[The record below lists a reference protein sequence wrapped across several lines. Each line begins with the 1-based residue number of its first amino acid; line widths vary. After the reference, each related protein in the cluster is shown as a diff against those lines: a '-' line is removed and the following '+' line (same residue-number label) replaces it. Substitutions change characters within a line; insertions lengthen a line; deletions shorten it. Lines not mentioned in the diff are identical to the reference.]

1 MTVPARNVRCAFAE
15 HRLRFHDEIFQD
27 FVERGSHVHVAV
39 GERRAVMKDEELP
52 IFARLLDSL
61 VEPRFIPHFQQLR
74 LARDQI
80 RLHRKIRA
88 RKIECLFVILSHGRA
103 ATLPSIR
110 DRTNQR
116 VCASRCND
124 RTVGLSDAVEVL
136 YFQRMRILII
146 EDEKKTAA
154 FLAKGLREAGFH
166 VDIASDGGAGL
177 SAARDRKFDLL
188 IVDVM
193 LPGKDGW
200 DIVAE
205 LRAAGF
211 RMPILFLTARDSV
224 RDRVKGLELGA
235 DDYLVKPFAFSEL
248 LARVRSLLRRAPT
261 RRSGQ
266 LRIEDL
272 KIDTRRHRA
281 TRHGV
286 ALDLTPKE
294 FLLLTQLAR
303 SAGEVVS
310 RKEIAE
316 HVWDID
322 FNTDTNVV
330 DVVVRRLRAK
340 VDDPFKKKLVHTI
353 RGVGYVLKPD

>member
-1 MTVPARNVRCAFAE
+1 
-15 HRLRFHDEIFQD
+15 
-27 FVERGSHVHVAV
+27 
-39 GERRAVMKDEELP
+39 
-52 IFARLLDSL
+52 
-61 VEPRFIPHFQQLR
+61 
-74 LARDQI
+74 
-80 RLHRKIRA
+80 
-88 RKIECLFVILSHGRA
+88 
-103 ATLPSIR
+103 
-110 DRTNQR
+110 
-116 VCASRCND
+116 
-124 RTVGLSDAVEVL
+124 
-136 YFQRMRILII
+136 MRILLI

-154 FLAKGLREAGFH
+154 YLAKGFGEAGFQ
-166 VDIASDGGAGL
+166 VTTASDGEAGL
-177 SAARDRKFDLL
+177 DLALATSFDLF
-188 IVDVM
+188 IIDIM
-193 LPGKDGW
+193 LPKRDGW
-200 DIVAE
+200 SIVATLKRKE
-205 LRAAGF
+205 IRT
-211 RMPILFLTARDSV
+211 PILLLTARDSV

-248 LARVRSLLRRAPT
+248 LARVRSLLRRSPT

-281 TRHGV
+281 TRRGV

-294 FLLLTQLAR
+294 FLLLAQLAR

-310 RKEIAE
+310 RKEIDE